1 MGLDDAD
8 FAMVMTVCK
17 GNKPQAFFWCGSGN
31 RVMCQSVEGE
41 MEHGSIT
48 YFVSDEDEPAESD
61 GFGVCPLVWNNRSDG
76 ANNAKFRWS

>member
-1 MGLDDAD
+1 LHANPGARGGKVETMGLDDAD

-41 MEHGSIT
+41 MEHGSI
-48 YFVSDEDEPAESD
+48 P
-61 GFGVCPLVWNNRSDG
+61 
-76 ANNAKFRWS
+76 